1 MRRHLIGLGLGVVM
15 LIEMFFGGAWGYLRL
30 LRLPVAA
37 SAPTSALPAQGGSL
51 LSSTGVITAMG
62 AVVATGL
69 IAGVLI
75 AWPRVSPL
83 AAGIPGLVAL
93 AWTGLYL
100 GDVKEA
106 ADLIPLRA
114 HAFGAGWEALLFNG
128 ILGLFGVAM
137 IIPMCVPARWRNPYA
152 TDDEAIEA
160 DVTDARGF
168 VADLK
173 ANVGADSVSSA
184 GSTGLVGAAAMA
196 GSAGSP
202 RRGPTDPA
210 QTRMTAAGGRPGSRR
225 VGRHGS
231 SAGRQGQ
238 SSGRPT
244 TSESQ
249 AGVLTGRPIPPSG
262 QRMTGEQQRLTGG
275 QQRLTGEQQR
285 LTGEQQRLTGG
296 QMRVTG
302 SQTRLTGGQPP
313 IPGGQQR
320 TTGAQQR
327 TTGAQPRTTGAQPRM
342 TGGQQRLT
350 GEQQRLGGQQ
360 QWPTGA
366 QARVTGGQRAMADGN
381 PMMSGAELSAQLR
394 STSNQRLSGSQPWL
408 PDEQ

>member
-15 LIEMFFGGAWGYLRL
+15 LIGMFFGGAWGYLRL

-37 SAPTSALPAQGGSL
+37 GAPASALPAQGGSL

-62 AVVATGL
+62 AVVVTGL

-128 ILGLFGVAM
+128 ILGLLGVAM

-152 TDDEAIEA
+152 IDDEAIEA

-173 ANVGADSVSSA
+173 ANVGADSVSSVSSA

-244 TSESQ
+244 TSESH

-262 QRMTGEQQRLTGG
+262 Q
-275 QQRLTGEQQR
+275 
-285 LTGEQQRLTGG
+285 
-296 QMRVTG
+296 
-302 SQTRLTGGQPP
+302 
-313 IPGGQQR
+313 
-320 TTGAQQR
+320 
-327 TTGAQPRTTGAQPRM
+327 RM